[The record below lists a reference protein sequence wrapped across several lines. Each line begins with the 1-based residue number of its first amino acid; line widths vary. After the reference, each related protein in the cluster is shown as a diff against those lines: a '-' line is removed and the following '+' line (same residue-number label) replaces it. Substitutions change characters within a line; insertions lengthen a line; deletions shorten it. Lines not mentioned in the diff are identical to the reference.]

1 MVNPTH
7 GSTQPMGQPMDNSGR
22 VEHSRQEADSAR
34 DINSASG
41 ISIRP
46 GVSAQLTVVS
56 SRQTH
61 CTRAETEGD
70 GGWTDR
76 PAAADWVADAEAV
89 VIAMTNALLQCAGMR
104 RWQRRR

>member
-1 MVNPTH
+1 
-7 GSTQPMGQPMDNSGR
+7 MGQLWEPGR
-22 VEHSRQEADSAR
+22 VEHSRQEANSAR

-46 GVSAQLTVVS
+46 GVSAQLTVVFN
-56 SRQTH
+56 RQTH

-76 PAAADWVADAEAV
+76 PAADWVADAEAV

>member
-7 GSTQPMGQPMDNSGR
+7 GSTQPMGNSGR
-22 VEHSRQEADSAR
+22 VAHSRQESDSAR

-46 GVSAQLTVVS
+46 GASAQLTVVS
-56 SRQTH
+56 KSNRQTH

-70 GGWTDR
+70 GGWTGR
-76 PAAADWVADAEAV
+76 PAADWVADAEAV

-104 RWQRRR
+104 RWQRR